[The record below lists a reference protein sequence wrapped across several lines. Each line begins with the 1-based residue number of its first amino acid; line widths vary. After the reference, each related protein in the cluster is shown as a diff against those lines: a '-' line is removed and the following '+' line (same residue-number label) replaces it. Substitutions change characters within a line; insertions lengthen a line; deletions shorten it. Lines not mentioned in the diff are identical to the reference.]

1 MAQCQLHGQIVRT
14 NSTVRW
20 VDGLRLRA
28 RPSLERERLLRDI
41 IPEQPCV
48 VLYASNILHASHI
61 HCASHILYA
70 SRILYVS
77 HILYASHIERD
88 GVEFFRLTCDQDLE
102 RIVAKLKNGRYWE
115 G

>member
-20 VDGLRLRA
+20 IDGLRLRA
-28 RPSLERERLLRDI
+28 RPSLERKRLLRDI

-61 HCASHILYA
+61 LYT
-70 SRILYVS
+70 S

-102 RIVAKLKNGRYWE
+102 RIVAKLKNGRYRE

>member
-20 VDGLRLRA
+20 IDGLRLRA

-61 HCASHILYA
+61 LYT
-70 SRILYVS
+70 S

-102 RIVAKLKNGRYWE
+102 RIVAKLKNGRYRE

>member
-20 VDGLRLRA
+20 IDGLRLRA
-28 RPSLERERLLRDI
+28 RPSLERKRLLRDI

-61 HCASHILYA
+61 LYT
-70 SRILYVS
+70 S

>member
-28 RPSLERERLLRDI
+28 RPSLERKRLLRNN

-48 VLYASNILHASHI
+48 VLYASNILY
-61 HCASHILYA
+61 ASHILYT
-70 SRILYVS
+70 S

-102 RIVAKLKNGRYWE
+102 RIVAKLKNGRYRE

>member
-20 VDGLRLRA
+20 IDGLRLRA

-61 HCASHILYA
+61 LYT
-70 SRILYVS
+70 S

>member
-1 MAQCQLHGQIVRT
+1 MAQCQLHGQIVST

-61 HCASHILYA
+61 LYT
-70 SRILYVS
+70 S

-102 RIVAKLKNGRYWE
+102 RIVAKLKNGRYRE

>member
-61 HCASHILYA
+61 LYT
-70 SRILYVS
+70 S

-102 RIVAKLKNGRYWE
+102 RIVAKLKNGRYRE

>member
-28 RPSLERERLLRDI
+28 RPSLERKRLLRDI

-61 HCASHILYA
+61 LYT
-70 SRILYVS
+70 S